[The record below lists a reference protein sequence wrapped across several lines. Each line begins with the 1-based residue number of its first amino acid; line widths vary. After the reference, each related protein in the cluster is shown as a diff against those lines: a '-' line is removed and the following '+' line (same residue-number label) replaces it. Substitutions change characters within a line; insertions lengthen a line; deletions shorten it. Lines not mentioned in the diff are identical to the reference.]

1 MAEGEGDRDHIDR
14 KEHEHGQGSDSRRQ
28 LRQVGQTGRVDM
40 ILGKGGSRRTPATV
54 LVVLAALGLAAA
66 VFVVRRPLLMAAPA
80 CRAGRWHGCFDTE
93 NGVVLM
99 TLVGLPLAALA
110 VWALARRSRAAGAT
124 SPWRSSLAEVGM
136 VYGTVP
142 FVWMTLMPGPG
153 AGVVPGRV
161 SLAPLRDLV
170 TMGPLGIGGNL
181 LVLAALGFF
190 APMRFAA
197 LASVPR
203 LLALGA
209 GCSAVVETLQWVL
222 RLDRVSSVDD
232 VLVNAVGAAL
242 FGLASRRWWRTGT
255 PAPER
260 PRPVPAG
267 AD

>member
-1 MAEGEGDRDHIDR
+1 MAEG
-14 KEHEHGQGSDSRRQ
+14 
-28 LRQVGQTGRVDM
+28 
-40 ILGKGGSRRTPATV
+40 GGPRRTPRTA
-54 LVVLAALGLAAA
+54 LVVLAVLGVAAA
-66 VFVVRRPLLMAAPA
+66 VLAVRRPLLMAAPA

-110 VWALARRSRAAGAT
+110 VTALARWRRAAGAGWA
-124 SPWRSSLAEVGM
+124 WRSSLAEVGM

-161 SLAPLRDLV
+161 SLVPLRDLV

-190 APMRFAA
+190 APLRFAA
-197 LASVPR
+197 SASVPR

-209 GCSAVVETLQWVL
+209 ACSAAIETAQYVL

-242 FGLASRRWWRTGT
+242 FGLASRRWWRTST
-255 PAPER
+255 PATDR
-260 PRPVPAG
+260 PRPVPAR

>member
-1 MAEGEGDRDHIDR
+1 MGSPRGIDR
-14 KEHEHGQGSDSRRQ
+14 RGE
-28 LRQVGQTGRVDM
+28 VGVAPP
-40 ILGKGGSRRTPATV
+40 RRTRRVV
-54 LVVLAALGLAAA
+54 LVGAAVLGLAVAA
-66 VFVVRRPLLMAAPA
+66 FVVRRPLLMAAPA

-93 NGVVLM
+93 NGVLLM
-99 TLVGLPLAALA
+99 TLVGLPVAALA
-110 VWALARRSRAAGAT
+110 VGALVVGRRAAGA
-124 SPWRSSLAEVGM
+124 WRSSVAEVGM

-153 AGVVPGRV
+153 AGVAPGRV
-161 SLAPLRDLV
+161 SLVPLRDLA

-209 GCSAVVETLQWVL
+209 VCSAVIETLQYVL

-232 VLVNAVGAAL
+232 VLVNAAGAVL
-242 FGLASRRWWRTGT
+242 FGLASRRWWRTPT
-255 PAPER
+255 QR
-260 PRPVPAG
+260 RHPVPAA

>member
-1 MAEGEGDRDHIDR
+1 MAEA
-14 KEHEHGQGSDSRRQ
+14 
-28 LRQVGQTGRVDM
+28 
-40 ILGKGGSRRTPATV
+40 GGTRRTPRVA
-54 LVVLAALGLAAA
+54 LVALAVLGLAGAA
-66 VFVVRRPLLMAAPA
+66 YAVRRPLLMAAPA
-80 CRAGRWHGCFDTE
+80 CRAGRWHGCLDTE

-110 VWALARRSRAAGAT
+110 AWALARCRRAPDAATAWRRSV
-124 SPWRSSLAEVGM
+124 AEVGL
-136 VYGTVP
+136 VHGTVP

-161 SLAPLRDLV
+161 SLVPLRDLV
-170 TMGPLGIGGNL
+170 AMGPLGIGGNL

-190 APMRFAA
+190 APLRFPA

-209 GCSAVVETLQWVL
+209 ACSAVIETLQYVL

-232 VLVNAVGAAL
+232 MLVNAAGAVL
-242 FGLASRRWWRTGT
+242 FGLASRPWWPSAAPT
-255 PAPER
+255 PDR
-260 PRPVPAG
+260 PRPTPAR